1 MKVLLVLIS
10 LYLLAIVGLLYVPS
24 RTLYPVSRPVV
35 GKADQFTAT
44 RHYSEDEEKPEE
56 REYQECKQNCPW
68 EASLDNDYFKA
79 SVAFRSPFDIDD
91 DATVTE
97 MKKQLA
103 CVPFTFGYTKEKG
116 EEVFPPKAYPS
127 CASKAK
133 APVPILHLNP
143 DNGQF
148 SMECSER
155 RNGKFVL
162 KPGSVPHTE
171 FDLYTDLLGK
181 WTESE
186 YRNETVLEVDSEY
199 VLGACGESGY
209 GNAQLIPKFNKQAW
223 DRAKQAIAAKGN
235 FTRPIVILF
244 LALDSFSRR
253 HFYRKMPLTV
263 SFLNQLNSQSN
274 FTVFDFKLH
283 NVMGNN
289 SPQNMVP
296 MFSNASLSDSFKPVD
311 YDVLG
316 ETAIWALLKKWG
328 FVVATGFENCGSDFL
343 NYIGRTQNVDNFVNS
358 FYCAVKLYMGVSTDK
373 AELDQRCIGPRMS
386 HNYLLNYTSTFSHL
400 YSSLNQFLYFHIDTA
415 HTQSGQHAALLDS
428 DLQSFLD
435 LYLREVGRDSDLV
448 VFLQGDHGMRY
459 GNWHVDLEAEQ
470 EMKLPAL
477 FVAMNAGLL
486 DRLPGSYDALWH
498 NTRRLVSKRD
508 LRATILALA
517 GVPFGQ
523 KYPVHEEEY
532 LQDAAILYESKAK
545 DSRTCSSLHISSWN
559 CGCMDSPSLIPCN
572 NTRSPVQTLV
582 RKVAEVSLA
591 QVNRLTNTPKHLA
604 AGYICQKL
612 TLKRIIQAYGYR
624 LDNTTEQLR
633 VEYSVKESN
642 HVRFEALAIVGSD
655 TNKTF
660 AYSLPEI
667 EDEQAEYRGFEVGI
681 KVQFTAR
688 KDKYAGN
695 CEKLAR
701 SLDLRAEFC
710 VCKDLDRL
718 KRDFPGLTEAIL

>member
-1 MKVLLVLIS
+1 MKVLLVLIL
-10 LYLLAIVGLLYVPS
+10 LYLLAIVGLFYTPS
-24 RTLYPVSRPVV
+24 RTFYLVSQPLVD
-35 GKADQFTAT
+35 KADQSTVT
-44 RHYSEDEEKPEE
+44 RQYSEGEKEQEE
-56 REYQECKQNCPW
+56 REYQDCQWNCPW
-68 EASLDNDYFKA
+68 ETSLDNDNFKA

-91 DATVTE
+91 DATVTD

-103 CVPFTFGYTKEKG
+103 CVPFTFGYSKEKG
-116 EEVFPPKAYPS
+116 EEVFPPKMYPS

-133 APVPILHLNP
+133 APVPILHLDP
-143 DNGQF
+143 DNRRF
-148 SMECSER
+148 SMECSDS
-155 RNGKFVL
+155 RNGQFVV
-162 KPGSVPHTE
+162 KPASVPHTE

-181 WTESE
+181 WTENV
-186 YRNETVLEVDSEY
+186 YRNETVQGVDSEY
-199 VLGACGESGY
+199 VLGACGEDGY
-209 GNAQLIPKFNKQAW
+209 GNAQLIPKFNRKAW
-223 DRAKQAIAAKGN
+223 ERAKQVIVSKGN

-244 LALDSFSRR
+244 LSLDSFSRR

-263 SFLNQLNSQSN
+263 SFLSHLNSQSD

-283 NVMGNN
+283 NIMGRN

-296 MFSNASLSDSFKPVD
+296 MFSNASLSDQTDPVD

-316 ETAIWALLKKWG
+316 ETAIWAILKKWG

-358 FYCAVKLYMGVSTDK
+358 FYCAAKLYMGVSTDK
-373 AELDQRCIGPRMS
+373 AEIDQRCIGPRMS
-386 HNYLLNYTSTFSHL
+386 HSYLLNYTSSFSHM

-415 HTQSGQHAALLDS
+415 HEQSGQHASLLDF
-428 DLQSFLD
+428 DLKHFLE
-435 LYLREVGRDSDLV
+435 LYLREVGRDNDLV

-477 FVAMNAGLL
+477 FLTMNTGLL

-523 KYPVHEEEY
+523 KYPIHEEEY
-532 LQDAAILYESKAK
+532 LQGAVILHESKAK
-545 DSRTCSSLHISSWN
+545 DSRTCSSLHISPWN
-559 CGCMDSPSLIPCN
+559 CGCLDSPSVIPL
-572 NTRSPVQTLV
+572 NTTHNPVQKLV
-582 RKVAEVSLA
+582 QKVAETSLF
-591 QVNRLTNTPKHLA
+591 QVNQLTNTPKHLIS
-604 AGYICQKL
+604 GYICQKL
-612 TLKRIIQAYGYR
+612 TLKRIIRAYGSR
-624 LDNTTEQLR
+624 LDNVTEQLR
-633 VEYSVKESN
+633 VEFSVKEAKYA
-642 HVRFEALAIVGSD
+642 RFEALAIVGSD
-655 TNKTF
+655 KNRTF

-667 EDEQAEYRGFEVGI
+667 EDEMAEYRGFEVGI
-681 KVQFTAR
+681 KVQFIAR

-701 SLDLRAEFC
+701 SLGLRAEFC
-710 VCKDLDRL
+710 VCQDLERL
-718 KRDFPGLTEAIL
+718 KRDFPALTQALS